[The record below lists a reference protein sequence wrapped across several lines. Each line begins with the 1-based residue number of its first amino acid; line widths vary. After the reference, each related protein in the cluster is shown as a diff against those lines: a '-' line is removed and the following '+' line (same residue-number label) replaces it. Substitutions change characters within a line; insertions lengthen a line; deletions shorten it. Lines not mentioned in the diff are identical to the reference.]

1 MKPTSMLWIPLAAAL
16 LAPAAARAHCDTL
29 DGPVIGAAR
38 HALENGRLEPVL
50 AWVQPADEREI
61 REAFA
66 TARTVRR
73 GTAEA
78 RALADRWFFETL
90 VRVHRAGEGAPYTG
104 LKPAGT
110 PDPAIAAADAVAA
123 GGDAKA
129 LEALLV
135 GAVRE
140 GLHEHVAQLRKE
152 RPPASDVAAG
162 RRWVAAYVPFVHWAE
177 GVLAAAGKPAAH
189 GEATEAKAGGHEHH
203 GAAKPAAHEALGA
216 AKKAEHGHGH

>member
-1 MKPTSMLWIPLAAAL
+1 VKPIVLPLLAVAL

-29 DGPVIGAAR
+29 DGPVVTAAR
-38 HALENGRLEPVL
+38 TALDSGRLEPVL
-50 AWVQPADEREI
+50 AWVRPADEGEL

-66 TARTVRR
+66 RARAVRK
-73 GTAEA
+73 GGKEA

-110 PDPAIAAADAVAA
+110 PDPAVAAADRFLS
-123 GGDAKA
+123 GGDPAA

-135 GAVRE
+135 KSVRE
-140 GLHEHVAQLRKE
+140 GLHRHVAALARE
-152 RPPASDVAAG
+152 RPPADDVAAG

-177 GVLAAAGKPAAH
+177 GVHAAAAGGPDH
-189 GEATEAKAGGHEHH
+189 AGH
-203 GAAKPAAHEALGA
+203 GAGAGA
-216 AKKAEHGHGH
+216 AAEHAEREAPRPHGH